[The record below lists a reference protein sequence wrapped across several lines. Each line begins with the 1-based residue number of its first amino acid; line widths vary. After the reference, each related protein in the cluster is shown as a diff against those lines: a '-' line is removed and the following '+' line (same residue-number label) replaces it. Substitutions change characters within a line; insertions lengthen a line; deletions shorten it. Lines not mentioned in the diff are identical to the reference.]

1 MLHPGVG
8 WTGGDF
14 PSHFKIRSETPILNS
29 AYLIVSGK
37 VNQIWMQ
44 NVTFSVI
51 LVVFCSFCDDRSPSS
66 EGVGRSDLE
75 VLQILDDI

>member
-1 MLHPGVG
+1 MGIYSVFENFNNFG
-8 WTGGDF
+8 RQW
-14 PSHFKIRSETPILNS
+14 
-29 AYLIVSGK
+29 AYIIVSGK